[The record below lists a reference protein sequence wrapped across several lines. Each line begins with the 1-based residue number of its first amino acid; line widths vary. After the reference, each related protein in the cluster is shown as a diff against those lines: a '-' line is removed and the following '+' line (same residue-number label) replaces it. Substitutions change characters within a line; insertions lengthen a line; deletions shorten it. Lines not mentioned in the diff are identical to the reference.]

1 MKKILILLF
10 NLFFS
15 ALLFS
20 ENLSGIIVAI
30 VDNNLST
37 ERRGNIYS
45 IYLDEN
51 DKINYIDSSNQEYRF
66 PERISELRISENVLK
81 KMMKKYVDSDSES
94 EMMVSTGNQ
103 KIILKPLHTYK
114 DRDAVVFLFYTSRL
128 KKDNN
133 DMTVEVSQIDYL
145 DDGKIEIR

>member
-51 DKINYIDSSNQEYRF
+51 DKINYTVKVINNGSVTLTDVKLNANGANTGVVCDPVAPATLLPGGYTTCKYSNGTNSIF
-66 PERISELRISENVLK
+66 N
-81 KMMKKYVDSDSES
+81 
-94 EMMVSTGNQ
+94 
-103 KIILKPLHTYK
+103 
-114 DRDAVVFLFYTSRL
+114 LF
-128 KKDNN
+128 
-133 DMTVEVSQIDYL
+133 
-145 DDGKIEIR
+145 

>member
-114 DRDAVVFLFYTSRL
+114 DRDAVVFLFYTSSL